1 KHLPNVKLSLMIRH
15 PVERAFLNW
24 AHLFLKQK
32 PTGMDIRQ
40 GIGVPFEKV
49 LTVHGHAWFLQWID
63 PGNYAWHIKQIWER
77 FPRENVLI
85 TLQEDVKVNQVDF
98 LQQFFGF
105 LGVDTGFEASLSG
118 VDINPDPED
127 VWDYLEPSVR
137 AELIEVYRPD
147 VEALQEMLNRD
158 LSHWQV

>member
-1 KHLPNVKLSLMIRH
+1 
-15 PVERAFLNW
+15 
-24 AHLFLKQK
+24 
-32 PTGMDIRQ
+32 
-40 GIGVPFEKV
+40 
-49 LTVHGHAWFLQWID
+49 
-63 PGNYAWHIKQIWER
+63 
-77 FPRENVLI
+77 
-85 TLQEDVKVNQVDF
+85 
-98 LQQFFGF
+98 